1 MSPDTA
7 GSGEHHL
14 TVAALVQPRALVCP
28 QVAVEAPA
36 ADEGLA
42 ALVANEGS
50 LSCVIFYIILYI
62 FYNIYIIYI
71 LLNIII

>member
-1 MSPDTA
+1 MSPHTA

-14 TVAALVQPRALVCP
+14 TVAALVQPRPLVCP

-42 ALVANEGS
+42 ALVADEGP
-50 LSCVIFYIILYI
+50 LSCVIFYCKI
-62 FYNIYIIYI
+62 F
-71 LLNIII
+71 LK

>member
-14 TVAALVQPRALVCP
+14 TVSTLVQPRALVCP

-42 ALVANEGS
+42 ALVADEGT
-50 LSCVIFYIILYI
+50 LSCVIFY
-62 FYNIYIIYI
+62 
-71 LLNIII
+71 